1 MEPRSGHKQQ
11 ANQQPESIQQMTAQR
26 GQLNEQFEQ
35 LVKALGIP
43 APDKKAK
50 QLMNKFIQ
58 EQLQQG
64 KTVEEILAQA
74 VPVRGVHA
82 APLRSLLTPAT
93 STVRAL
99 TE

>member
-1 MEPRSGHKQQ
+1 
-11 ANQQPESIQQMTAQR
+11 
-26 GQLNEQFEQ
+26 
-35 LVKALGIP
+35 VKALGIP

-74 VPVRGVHA
+74 VPVRGANVWGPWA
-82 APLRSLLTPAT
+82 CSGVLKRT
-93 STVRAL
+93 
-99 TE
+99 

>member
-1 MEPRSGHKQQ
+1 
-11 ANQQPESIQQMTAQR
+11 MTAQEAR
-26 GQLNEQFEQ
+26 LRELNDQ

-64 KTVEEILAQA
+64 KTVQEILAQA
-74 VPVRGVHA
+74 VPVRGANV
-82 APLRSLLTPAT
+82 
-93 STVRAL
+93 
-99 TE
+99 